1 MSLKLISG
9 KAVADKA
16 YDQYSSLKGE
26 MEVANIDF
34 SMKIGRLDD
43 FYFKK
48 MKVSKF
54 LTLSH
59 GQTDVERG
67 FSVNNDVLQDNIQED
82 LIISKRLVK
91 DFLNSLIPSDSGDHQ
106 PDASIMSPCSSE
118 IPAVQ
123 KAFAF

>member
-59 GQTDVERG
+59 GQADVERG

-91 DFLNSLIPSDSGDHQ
+91 DFLNSNAYTLTQ
-106 PDASIMSPCSSE
+106 WRSPARCKHHVALLVRDTSST
-118 IPAVQ
+118 
-123 KAFAF
+123 